1 MCVTFAHMKR
11 TYIWI
16 ICIAMGFSFV
26 VLLVLQSRY
35 AGAMVRMRK
44 EQFDENVFRSLDQ
57 ASRDLER
64 IETFRYLQDVMDE
77 HEELSRFD
85 LSMLLTEDSLDFD
98 VADTVLQ
105 SNAQQLMGL
114 RMPQVDHMQQAA
126 TNLQKHVQQ
135 AYAYEREVLDEVV
148 YAVMYRAS
156 TLSLQERLSAAQLDN
171 SIRMA
176 LEANGITLPFHFV
189 LYSADGAEVCR
200 CMDYEPR
207 GEEYVYTQML
217 FRSDP
222 TGRMGYV
229 QVHFPDQREFVM
241 GAVNLVFPAMI
252 FTVVLFITFMV
263 TVYLVVRQKRI
274 TEMKNDFIHNMT
286 HEFKTPLSTI
296 SIAAQ
301 MMSDKSLAKSDET
314 YERLGGVITNETQ
327 RLRFQVEKVL
337 QMSLIEKGGVA
348 LKLQELDANELID
361 GVVQTFS
368 LKVSQNGGT
377 LEQRLEAI
385 NPFIDADEMHFT
397 NVIFNLLDNAVK
409 YKREDEPLRIEVRTW
424 NENQHLCISIS
435 DNGIGIQKDSLKR
448 IFDRF
453 YRVHT
458 GNTHNVKG
466 FGLGL
471 AYVQSMVQM
480 HHGTIKVQ
488 SELGKGTTFV
498 ISLMSNEE

>member
-1 MCVTFAHMKR
+1 MKR
-11 TYIWI
+11 KYIWM
-16 ICIAMGFSFV
+16 ICVLVGVSFL

-35 AGAMVRMRK
+35 AAEMVRMRK

-64 IETFRYLQDVMDE
+64 TETFNYLQQITEE
-77 HEELSRFD
+77 HEERMPV
-85 LSMLLTEDSLDFD
+85 SMMQQYLDG
-98 VADTVLQ
+98 DTINL
-105 SNAQQLMGL
+105 NAEAGALPQLPTNNIGL
-114 RMPQVDHMQQAA
+114 RIHPVNHMQQ
-126 TNLQKHVQQ
+126 TITRLQKHVQN
-135 AYAYEREVLDEVV
+135 AYAYEQEVLNEVI

-156 TLSLQERLSAAQLDN
+156 SLSLSERLSPAQLDN
-171 SIRMA
+171 SIRQA

-189 LYSADGAEVCR
+189 VYTAEGNEICR
-200 CMDYEPR
+200 CRDYEEK
-207 GEEYVYTQML
+207 GEEYAYTQML

-229 QVHFPDQREFVM
+229 RVHFPEQRDYVM
-241 GAVNLVFPAMI
+241 GAVGLVFPAMI

-274 TEMKNDFIHNMT
+274 TEMKNDFVHNMT

-301 MMSDKSLAKSDET
+301 MLGDKSVAKSEDT
-314 YERLGGVITNETQ
+314 YERLGGVINNETQ

-348 LKLQELDANELID
+348 LKMQELDVNELID
-361 GVVQTFS
+361 NVAETFS

-377 LEQRLEAI
+377 LQTRLEAY
-385 NPFIDADEMHFT
+385 NPFINADEMHFT
-397 NVIFNLLDNAVK
+397 NVIYNLLDNAVK
-409 YKREDEPLRIEVRTW
+409 YKREDAPLQLVVRTW
-424 NENQHLCISIS
+424 NQGERLCISIA
-435 DNGIGIQKDSLKR
+435 DNGIGIPKEGLKHV
-448 IFDRF
+448 FERF

-458 GNTHNVKG
+458 GDKHNVKG

-471 AYVQSMVQM
+471 AYVHTMVKM

-488 SELGKGTTFV
+488 SEVDKGTTFT
-498 ISLMSNEE
+498 ISIQANKIEE